1 MMASAVT
8 KNIGENKISPAAET
22 TTSNTRLMIGPNRS
36 VLAVASE
43 EVDALNWG
51 PTAAVK
57 GLLPKSDL
65 LLTLRTERNSLT
77 TGGGSIY
84 SATTNVAIRSSCKC
98 SRKVSF
104 TFGTM
109 LPLGADQPR

>member
-1 MMASAVT
+1 MTSAVT
-8 KNIGENKISPAAET
+8 NNIGENKISPAAET
-22 TTSNTRLMIGPNRS
+22 ITSNTRLIIGPNRS
-36 VLAVASE
+36 ALAVVSE

-51 PTAAVK
+51 PTSAAK

-65 LLTLRTERNSLT
+65 LLTLRTEGNSLT

-104 TFGTM
+104 TLGAM
-109 LPLGADQPR
+109 LPLGAAKLR

>member
-1 MMASAVT
+1 MASAVT
-8 KNIGENKISPAAET
+8 KNTGENKISPAAET
-22 TTSNTRLMIGPNRS
+22 TTSNTRLIIGPNRS
-36 VLAVASE
+36 ALAVAS
-43 EVDALNWG
+43 VDALNWG

-84 SATTNVAIRSSCKC
+84 SATTNVAIRSRCKC